1 MLRALNGLQKR
12 GSYTP
17 RRVRER
23 RAYQLAVGGGVAS
36 VVGVVG
42 LVLAVAGVIGAT
54 LPVVALV
61 AAAICAYLFR
71 RVVAG

>member
-1 MLRALNGLQKR
+1 MNGLQKR

-23 RAYQLAVGGGVAS
+23 RAYQLAVGG

-42 LVLAVAGVIGAT
+42 LVLSVVGVIGAT
-54 LPVVALV
+54 LPILALV
-61 AAAICAYLFR
+61 VAAICVYMFR
-71 RVVAG
+71 RVVSG